1 MTTTRTPVANRFQ
14 PIDPQPDALPMP
26 NQTDK
31 DTRPDSHRLLTFSA
45 ADWVSYSHLVGW
57 LRDADVASHALK
69 VGDTAPGFLLPEW
82 PGLLVWT
89 CGHAFWSL

>member
-31 DTRPDSHRLLTFSA
+31 TLAQDCTQDIEAAAAVRPI
-45 ADWVSYSHLVGW
+45 WP
-57 LRDADVASHALK
+57 DAGGESPR
-69 VGDTAPGFLLPEW
+69 GRE
-82 PGLLVWT
+82 
-89 CGHAFWSL
+89 